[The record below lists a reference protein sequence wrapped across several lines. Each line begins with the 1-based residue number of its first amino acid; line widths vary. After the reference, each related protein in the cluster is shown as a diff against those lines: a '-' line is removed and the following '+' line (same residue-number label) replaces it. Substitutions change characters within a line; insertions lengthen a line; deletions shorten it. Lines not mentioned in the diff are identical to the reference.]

1 MESNPNQIIA
11 AARRC
16 VRTFSP
22 SRSRD
27 VNGEPT
33 LAHKRMLL
41 RSARPSLVAP
51 KASLVAQKADRGAET
66 EKAYNDVLCPICLQD
81 FGDDATIT
89 VTSCRHA
96 FCTDCLE
103 SWKGRGGHKCPLCS
117 TALDGTVAPARNAYS
132 ASEFLS
138 SWLGVD
144 EQPRFANMVV
154 DEHDEQPR
162 FISLSAYP
170 EVDAVYRSLS
180 AYPEVDETEP
190 TFRSL
195 SAWSQFMRQL
205 HVLVCAR
212 QIVADSRRLRR
223 WLRCAV
229 AVPAIRLSRSRRL

>member
-1 MESNPNQIIA
+1 MIA
-11 AARRC
+11 YGRSFGATARG

-33 LAHKRMLL
+33 RTHKRMLL

-195 SAWSQFMRQL
+195 SA
-205 HVLVCAR
+205 
-212 QIVADSRRLRR
+212 
-223 WLRCAV
+223 
-229 AVPAIRLSRSRRL
+229 

>member
-1 MESNPNQIIA
+1 MRPLWSQLIKCWL
-11 AARRC
+11 R

-33 LAHKRMLL
+33 RTHKLMLL
-41 RSARPSLVAP
+41 RSARPSLVAQ

-117 TALDGTVAPARNAYS
+117 TALDGTVGPARNAYS
-132 ASEFLS
+132 ASEVLEGIGDEPSEVLS

-180 AYPEVDETEP
+180 DETEP

-195 SAWSQFMRQL
+195 SA
-205 HVLVCAR
+205 
-212 QIVADSRRLRR
+212 
-223 WLRCAV
+223 
-229 AVPAIRLSRSRRL
+229 

>member
-1 MESNPNQIIA
+1 MNH
-11 AARRC
+11 
-16 VRTFSP
+16 
-22 SRSRD
+22 SRSYVFALPFTRRE
-27 VNGEPT
+27 EPT
-33 LAHKRMLL
+33 CTHTQRAH
-41 RSARPSLVAP
+41 AAG
-51 KASLVAQKADRGAET
+51 SLVAQKADRGAET

-170 EVDAVYRSLS
+170 EDDAPMYRSLS
-180 AYPEVDETEP
+180 DETEP

-195 SAWSQFMRQL
+195 SA
-205 HVLVCAR
+205 
-212 QIVADSRRLRR
+212 
-223 WLRCAV
+223 
-229 AVPAIRLSRSRRL
+229 

>member
-1 MESNPNQIIA
+1 MLPLLIIA
-11 AARRC
+11 TA
-16 VRTFSP
+16 VRMFSP
-22 SRSRD
+22 CRSAD
-27 VNGEPT
+27 VKST
-33 LAHKRMLL
+33 WAAYAHEAARMLL
-41 RSARPSLVAP
+41 RSDRPSLVTQ
-51 KASLVAQKADRGAET
+51 KASLVAQKANRGAET

-132 ASEFLS
+132 ASDFLS

-195 SAWSQFMRQL
+195 SA
-205 HVLVCAR
+205 
-212 QIVADSRRLRR
+212 
-223 WLRCAV
+223 
-229 AVPAIRLSRSRRL
+229 

>member
-1 MESNPNQIIA
+1 MYCRYSILTYFTYLRPA
-11 AARRC
+11 LRSYVFTLPFTRREEKAT
-16 VRTFSP
+16 RT
-22 SRSRD
+22 
-27 VNGEPT
+27 
-33 LAHKRMLL
+33 HKRMLL

-51 KASLVAQKADRGAET
+51 KAPLVAQKSNRGAVT

-154 DEHDEQPR
+154 DEHDEQPAFR
-162 FISLSAYP
+162 SLSAYP
-170 EVDAVYRSLS
+170 EDDAVYRSLS
-180 AYPEVDETEP
+180 DEAEP

-195 SAWSQFMRQL
+195 SA
-205 HVLVCAR
+205 
-212 QIVADSRRLRR
+212 
-223 WLRCAV
+223 
-229 AVPAIRLSRSRRL
+229 

>member
-1 MESNPNQIIA
+1 M
-11 AARRC
+11 
-16 VRTFSP
+16 FSP

-27 VNGEPT
+27 VKRKRRE
-33 LAHKRMLL
+33 HKRMLL
-41 RSARPSLVAP
+41 RSARPSLVAQ
-51 KASLVAQKADRGAET
+51 KAPLVAQKATRGAET

-195 SAWSQFMRQL
+195 SA
-205 HVLVCAR
+205 
-212 QIVADSRRLRR
+212 
-223 WLRCAV
+223 
-229 AVPAIRLSRSRRL
+229 

>member
-1 MESNPNQIIA
+1 
-11 AARRC
+11 
-16 VRTFSP
+16 
-22 SRSRD
+22 
-27 VNGEPT
+27 
-33 LAHKRMLL
+33 MLL

-51 KASLVAQKADRGAET
+51 KAPLVAQKATRGAET

-144 EQPRFANMVV
+144 E
-154 DEHDEQPR
+154 HDEQPA
-162 FISLSAYP
+162 F
-170 EVDAVYRSLS
+170 RSLS
-180 AYPEVDETEP
+180 AYPEVDDGPVYRSLSDAPEP

-195 SAWSQFMRQL
+195 SA
-205 HVLVCAR
+205 
-212 QIVADSRRLRR
+212 
-223 WLRCAV
+223 
-229 AVPAIRLSRSRRL
+229 